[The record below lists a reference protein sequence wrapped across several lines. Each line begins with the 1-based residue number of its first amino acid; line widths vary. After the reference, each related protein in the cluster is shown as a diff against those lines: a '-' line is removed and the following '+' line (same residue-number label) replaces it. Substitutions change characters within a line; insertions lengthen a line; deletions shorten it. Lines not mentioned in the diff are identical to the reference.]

1 MTSFINAITKRKR
14 TPDQLV
20 SYVRQS
26 LDELI
31 NCPPSVKD
39 GSEKRQSSID
49 VSAHSEE
56 VPLSSEEVQRQ
67 VLTQNLLKY
76 LTEMRTMLVGD
87 AEHPSID
94 EERVKELSRA
104 VQSDDFLY
112 FMTTNLR
119 FLPLEARKDLAIIY
133 TTLLKKNIERF
144 SSYVESQWPVIKRFV
159 LGYSDPDLA
168 LICGMM
174 LRESIKS
181 PIIARQL
188 LQSDLLWR
196 FFDTYVHQSIFDVA
210 SDAFNILKELFSN
223 SDLRAVQS
231 EFLEQHQAQF
241 IAKYEV
247 PSFNSIF
254 LVVNVKQCY
263 ILYVVVVDE

>member
-1 MTSFINAITKRKR
+1 MSSFINAITKRKR
-14 TPDQLV
+14 TPDQLI

-26 LDELI
+26 LEELI
-31 NCPPSVKD
+31 NLPPSLKE
-39 GSEKRQSSID
+39 GSEKKRHNSIEA
-49 VSAHSEE
+49 SAASEE
-56 VPLSSEEVQRQ
+56 VSLSAEDAQRQ
-67 VLTQNLLKY
+67 VISQNMSKY

-87 AEHPSID
+87 TEHPSID
-94 EERVKELSRA
+94 EEKVKELSRA
-104 VQSDDFLY
+104 VQAYDFLY

-119 FLPLEARKDLAIIY
+119 FLSFEARKDFAIIY
-133 TTLLKKNIERF
+133 TTLLRKNTERF
-144 SSYVESQWPVIKRFV
+144 FTYVEGQWPIIEQFV

-223 SDLRAVQS
+223 SDLRTVQS

-247 PSFNSIF
+247 
-254 LVVNVKQCY
+254 
-263 ILYVVVVDE
+263 ILMRFYFILT